1 MVLFVGEPENIR
13 EKSDP
18 TEFEALIPYTVNAMP
33 AANKANPI
41 PLFTAILSFSLDA
54 SQETER
60 AATQKENSCTHRATR
75 ASRAYLAFGCKPQG
89 GGKRHICKL
98 QAPASILVGDR
109 AAHNK
114 LKENDECF
122 TRSR

>member
-33 AANKANPI
+33 AANRANPI

-54 SQETER
+54 SHETEG
-60 AATQKENSCTHRATR
+60 AATQTENSCTHCATP
-75 ASRAYLAFGCKPQG
+75 ASRTSIAIGCKPQG
-89 GGKRHICKL
+89 GGKRHACKL
-98 QAPASILVGDR
+98 QARASILVGEG